1 MDWNTYILV
10 IITCDFVTSL
20 AEVWIEICNCEE
32 HYYPVSVTSLAE
44 VWIEIL
50 YLTFYCPVQWV
61 TSLAEVWIE
70 IAVNCNVEPG
80 FTGHFPCGSV
90 DWNIHNSNCKLSF
103 NVTSLA
109 EVWIEIGILRCGV
122 CIVCR
127 HFPCGSVDWNFH
139 GNSIDYFFNCHF
151 PCGSVDWNMTD
162 EWAGSK
168 TASHFPCGSVDWNWI
183 KLFVIVCLCWSL
195 PLRKCGLK
203 YRGLHNHKYPSQ
215 SLPLR
220 KCGLKLICRRKWRTI
235 LSHFPCGSVD
245 WNMVSDTLSITIH
258 SVTSLAEVWIE
269 IIDVVVQWHAM
280 RSLPLRKCG
289 LKSVSVTSPKVSVSH
304 FPCGSVD
311 WNKHVS

>member
-70 IAVNCNVEPG
+70 I
-80 FTGHFPCGSV
+80 
-90 DWNIHNSNCKLSF
+90 
-103 NVTSLA
+103 
-109 EVWIEIGILRCGV
+109 GILRCGV

-139 GNSIDYFFNCHF
+139 GNSIDYFFNC
-151 PCGSVDWNMTD
+151 
-162 EWAGSK
+162 
-168 TASHFPCGSVDWNWI
+168 HFPCGSVDWNWI